1 MERIVGQSLQ
11 QFVAKKVPSVAVSS
25 TMLGS
30 PAPDAGAI
38 NEQVFSPLL
47 PLYFLTFGL
56 PQMIFDSFFSETFRA
71 RAL

>member
-1 MERIVGQSLQ
+1 MEEKIVGQSLQ

-38 NEQVFSPLL
+38 NEQVSSEICP
-47 PLYFLTFGL
+47 FLTFAFTLSGL
-56 PQMIFDSFFSETFRA
+56 LPNHTEMWYLYF
-71 RAL
+71 